1 MLPRDR
7 TFRGHK
13 GWRRETVGPKSSSSG
28 QLRDVVRLAIK
39 LGFIAFGGPAA
50 HIGMLR
56 DEVVARRRWL
66 SEQHFLDLLGV
77 TNLIP
82 GPNSTEMVIHVGY
95 ERAGWRGLIGAGLGF
110 ILPAAGI
117 TLALAWLYVEYGTT
131 VQGERLLDGVKP
143 VVLVVVLDA
152 IWNLGRTAVKSVPL
166 GVIGVVVFALYLA
179 GLNEILLL
187 ASGALVAAVISG
199 RGRTWP
205 WQGRVALLPPLSG
218 SGSGASFGLPLLQAA
233 VDPTVAYSA
242 ARLFLTFLKIG
253 ATLYGSGYV
262 LLAFLRNDFVERL
275 GWLSEQQLLDAV
287 AVGQFT
293 PGPVFTTA
301 TFVGYV
307 VGGFGGAALATVGIF
322 LPAFVAV
329 AIINPL
335 LPRLRDLPGVRPVL
349 DGVNVAAIGLM
360 AAVATVLARDA
371 VVDWLTALLALG
383 AAVLLFRYRVNSAV
397 LVVGGAL
404 ISLLVPAIG

>member
-1 MLPRDR
+1 MRSDVR
-7 TFRGHK
+7 VQE
-13 GWRRETVGPKSSSSG
+13 GWQQATVATKTGSPG
-28 QLRDVVRLAIK
+28 QLREVVQLAVK

-50 HIGMLR
+50 HIAMLR
-56 DEVVARRRWL
+56 DEVVARRGWF
-66 SEQHFLDLLGV
+66 SEQHFLDLLGI

-82 GPNSTEMVIHVGY
+82 GPNSTEMVIHTGY

-166 GVIGVVVFALYLA
+166 GAIGGAVFALYLL
-179 GLNEILLL
+179 GLNELVLL
-187 ASGALVAAVISG
+187 AGGALAAALLHGRRWPWRGTSALLAPLTGVPLGLPMALAAVEPA
-199 RGRTWP
+199 T
-205 WQGRVALLPPLSG
+205 
-218 SGSGASFGLPLLQAA
+218 
-233 VDPTVAYSA
+233 AYSA

-262 LLAFLRNDFVERL
+262 LLAFLRNDFVTRL
-275 GWLSEQQLLDAV
+275 GWLNERQLLDAV

-307 VGGFGGAALATVGIF
+307 VGSFSGAALATVGIF
-322 LPAFVAV
+322 LPAFICV
-329 AIINPL
+329 AIVNPL
-335 LPRLRDLPGVRPVL
+335 LPRLRDLPGVRPIL

-371 VVDWLTALLALG
+371 VVDWLTALLAIG
-383 AAVLLFRYRVNSAV
+383 AAVLLLRFRINSAA

-404 ISLLVPAIG
+404 ISLLVAMVG